1 MNKSSSKKSILLL
14 SHNFSPEPT
23 GIGKYN
29 GEMMDWLCKN
39 GYNATV
45 ITTFPYYP
53 FWKVQAPY
61 SNKWYKKE
69 VVQYAEQGTVMKIY
83 RCPIYIPAFPSGAKR
98 MIQDVLLWP
107 AMLMVLF
114 QQILF
119 KKKHDLLITI
129 APPFHL
135 AHLAFFYRFF
145 RGGKIDYH
153 IQDLQI
159 EAAQQLNILGSSG
172 LFNLMYKIEKKILC
186 SSDYVSTISEGMM
199 KKVEEKVGRKVLFFP
214 NWADTSLFYPLDDRA
229 AAKKQW
235 GFKTDD
241 QVCLYSGSIGEK
253 QGLES
258 IIYAAEILKDQPQI
272 KFVIAGS
279 GPYKIKLTELAE
291 ARGLNNV
298 FFFPLQDKED
308 FNAFLN
314 MADVHLIIQKGDA
327 SDLVMPSKLT
337 TILAVGGVSIVTAPH
352 GTSLEHVINE
362 NHLGTVTLPD
372 DTEEL
377 AIAIQNILTKNMD
390 EMRQNA
396 RDYALKYLNI
406 DNVMQTFLNDVSC
419 SKKN

>member
-1 MNKSSSKKSILLL
+1 LNKSSSKKSILLL

-39 GYNATV
+39 GYNTTV
-45 ITTFPYYP
+45 ITAFPYYP

-61 SNKWYKKE
+61 NNKWYKKE
-69 VVQYAEQGTVMKIY
+69 VVKYPEQGTVMNIY

-98 MIQDVLLWP
+98 IIQDVLLWP
-107 AMLMVLF
+107 AMLVVLF

-119 KKKHDLLITI
+119 KKKHDLFITI

-135 AHLAFFYRFF
+135 AFLGFFYRFF

-159 EAAQQLNILGSSG
+159 EAAQQLNILSGLG
-172 LFNLMYKIEKKILC
+172 LFNLMYKMEGRILRG
-186 SSDYVSTISEGMM
+186 SNYVSTISEGMI
-199 KKVEEKVGRKVLFFP
+199 KKVEEKAGRKVLFFP
-214 NWADTSLFYPLDDRA
+214 NWADTSFFYPLFDRSA
-229 AAKKQW
+229 VKQQW
-235 GFKTDD
+235 GFKPED

-258 IIYAAEILKDQPQI
+258 IIYAAEILKEQPQI
-272 KFVIAGS
+272 KFAIAGS
-279 GPYKIKLTELAE
+279 GPYKMQLTGLAE
-291 ARGLNNV
+291 ERGLTNIC
-298 FFFPLQDKED
+298 FFPLQDKEN

-314 MADVHLIIQKGDA
+314 MADLHLIIQKGNA

-352 GTSLEHVINE
+352 GTSLEQVINE
-362 NHLGTVTLPD
+362 NNMGAVTTPD
-372 DTEEL
+372 DTCEL
-377 AIAIQNILTKNMD
+377 AAAIQNILSKNMD

-396 RDYALKYLNI
+396 RNYALKYLNI
-406 DNVMQTFLNDVSC
+406 DNVMQTFLNDVSI
-419 SKKN
+419 

>member
-1 MNKSSSKKSILLL
+1 LNKLSAKKSILLL

-39 GYNATV
+39 GYNTTV

-61 SNKWYKKE
+61 NNKWYKKE
-69 VVQYAEQGTVMKIY
+69 VITYTEQGTVMTVY

-98 MIQDVLLWP
+98 MLQDMLLWP
-107 AMLMVLF
+107 AKLVIVL
-114 QQILF
+114 QQILLN
-119 KKKHDLLITI
+119 KKHDLVISI

-135 AHLAFFYRFF
+135 AYLAFFYRTFK
-145 RGGKIDYH
+145 GGKIDYH

-159 EAAQQLNILGSSG
+159 EAAQQLNILGSKK
-172 LFNLMYKIEKKILC
+172 LFNLMYKIEQRILRKA
-186 SSDYVSTISEGMM
+186 DYVSTISEGMM
-199 KKVEEKVGRKVLFFP
+199 KKVEEKAGRKVLFFP
-214 NWADTSLFYPLDDRA
+214 NWADTSFFYPLDDRDP
-229 AAKKQW
+229 AKKVW
-235 GFKTDD
+235 GFKADD
-241 QVCLYSGSIGEK
+241 LVCLYSGSIGEK

-258 IIYAAEILKDQPQI
+258 IICAAEILKDQPQI

-279 GPYKIKLTELAE
+279 GPYKAKLTELVE
-291 ARGLNNV
+291 TKGLTNV
-298 FFFPLQDKED
+298 FFFPVQDKEH

-314 MADVHLIIQKGDA
+314 MADLHLIIQKGNA

-337 TILAVGGVSIVTAPH
+337 TILAVGGATIVTAPH
-352 GTSLEHVINE
+352 GTSLQQVITN
-362 NHLGTVTLPD
+362 NNLGMVTSPD

-377 AIAIQNILTKNMD
+377 AAAIKSSLTKNMA

-396 RDYALKYLNI
+396 RGYALKYLNI
-406 DNVMQTFLNDVSC
+406 DNVMQTFLSDVGI
-419 SKKN
+419 KQ

>member
-1 MNKSSSKKSILLL
+1 LSKPSAKKSILLL

-39 GYNATV
+39 GYNTTV

-61 SNKWYKKE
+61 TNKWYKRERIK
-69 VVQYAEQGTVMKIY
+69 YPEQGTVMTIY
-83 RCPIYIPAFPSGAKR
+83 RCPIYIPAFPTGAKR

-107 AMLMVLF
+107 VKLMVVL
-114 QQILF
+114 QQMLF

-159 EAAQQLNILGSSG
+159 EAAQQLNILGGSR
-172 LFNLMYKIEKKILC
+172 LFNLMYKIEKKILR

-199 KKVEEKVGRKVLFFP
+199 KKVEEKAGRKVLFFP
-214 NWADTSLFYPLDDRA
+214 NWADTSFFYPLDDRD

-235 GFKTDD
+235 GFKPDD

-279 GPYKIKLTELAE
+279 GPYKTNLTELAE
-291 ARGLNNV
+291 ARGLSNV
-298 FFFPLQDKED
+298 FFFPLQDKEH

-352 GTSLEHVINE
+352 GTSLEQVINE
-362 NHLGTVTLPD
+362 NNVGMVTTPD
-372 DTEEL
+372 DTQEL
-377 AIAIQNILTKNMD
+377 ATAIQNILTKNMD

-406 DNVMQTFLNDVSC
+406 DNVMQSFLNDVGIQ
-419 SKKN
+419 K

>member
-1 MNKSSSKKSILLL
+1 LNKPSSKKSILLL

-39 GYNATV
+39 GYNTTV

-69 VVQYAEQGTVMKIY
+69 VVEYPEQGTVMNIY

-98 MIQDVLLWP
+98 MVQDVLLWP
-107 AMLMVLF
+107 AMLVVLF

-159 EAAQQLNILGSSG
+159 EAAQQLNILGGSG
-172 LFNLMYKIEKKILC
+172 LFNLMYKIERKILRK
-186 SSDYVSTISEGMM
+186 SDYVSTISEGMM
-199 KKVEEKVGRKVLFFP
+199 KKVEEKAGTKVLFFP
-214 NWADTSLFYPLDDRA
+214 NWADTSFFYPLFDRN
-229 AAKKQW
+229 AAKQQW
-235 GFKTDD
+235 GFKPEDW
-241 QVCLYSGSIGEK
+241 VCLYSGSIGEK

-291 ARGLNNV
+291 ERGLTNV

-314 MADVHLIIQKGDA
+314 MADLHLIIQKGNA

-352 GTSLEHVINE
+352 GTSLEQVINE
-362 NHLGTVTLPD
+362 NNMGMVTTPD

-377 AIAIQNILTKNMD
+377 AAAIQNILRRNMD

-396 RDYALKYLNI
+396 RNYALKYLNI
-406 DNVMQTFLNDVSC
+406 DNVMQTFLNDVGIQQE
-419 SKKN
+419 N

>member
-1 MNKSSSKKSILLL
+1 
-14 SHNFSPEPT
+14 
-23 GIGKYN
+23 
-29 GEMMDWLCKN
+29 MMDWLCRN

-61 SNKWYKKE
+61 TNKWYKKE
-69 VVQYAEQGTVMKIY
+69 QVKYTEHGTVMNIY
-83 RCPIYIPAFPSGAKR
+83 RCPIYIPAFPSGTKR
-98 MIQDVLLWP
+98 MLQDVLLWP
-107 AMLMVLF
+107 AMMVVLF

-159 EAAQQLNILGSSG
+159 EAAQQLNILGG
-172 LFNLMYKIEKKILC
+172 NRLFNLMFKVERNILRKANF
-186 SSDYVSTISEGMM
+186 VSTISEGMK
-199 KKVEEKVGRKVLFFP
+199 KKVAEKAGRDILFFP
-214 NWADTSLFYPLDDRA
+214 NWADTSFFYPLDNRN
-229 AAKKQW
+229 AAKQQL
-235 GFKTDD
+235 GFSADD
-241 QVCLYSGSIGEK
+241 LVCLYSGSIGEK

-258 IIYAAEILKDQPQI
+258 IIYAAEILKDQPKI
-272 KFVIAGS
+272 KFAIAGS
-279 GPYKIKLTELAE
+279 GPYKVKLIELAE
-291 ARGLNNV
+291 ERGLTNV
-298 FFFPLQDKED
+298 FFFPLQDKEH

-314 MADVHLIIQKGDA
+314 MADLHLIIQKGNA

-352 GTSLEHVINE
+352 GTSLEQVIND
-362 NHLGTVTLPD
+362 NNLGKVTTPD
-372 DTEEL
+372 DVIEL
-377 AIAIQNILTKNMD
+377 AEAIKSILSQNID
-390 EMRQNA
+390 GMRQNA

-406 DNVMQTFLNDVSC
+406 DNVMQTFLNDVGLQQENC
-419 SKKN
+419 TKKSGDLQHNG

>member
-1 MNKSSSKKSILLL
+1 LNKPSSKKSILLL

-39 GYNATV
+39 GYNTTV

-69 VVQYAEQGTVMKIY
+69 VVQYPEQGTVINIY
-83 RCPIYIPAFPSGAKR
+83 RCPIYIPAFPTGAKR
-98 MIQDVLLWP
+98 MLQDVLLWP
-107 AMLMVLF
+107 AMLVVLF

-145 RGGKIDYH
+145 RGGKINYH

-159 EAAQQLNILGSSG
+159 EAAQQLNILGGLG
-172 LFNLMYKIEKKILC
+172 LFNLMYKIEGKILR
-186 SSDYVSTISEGMM
+186 SANYVSTISEGMR
-199 KKVEEKVGRKVLFFP
+199 KKVEEKAGKKVLFFP
-214 NWADTSLFYPLDDRA
+214 NWADTSFFYPLFDRS
-229 AAKKQW
+229 AAKQQW
-235 GFKTDD
+235 GFKPQD

-258 IIYAAEILKDQPQI
+258 IIYAAEILKDQPQL
-272 KFVIAGS
+272 KFAIAGS
-279 GPYKIKLTELAE
+279 GPYKSKLTELAE
-291 ARGLNNV
+291 ERGLTNI
-298 FFFPLQDKED
+298 FFFPLQDKEH

-314 MADVHLIIQKGDA
+314 MADLHLIIQKGNA

-352 GTSLEHVINE
+352 GTSLEQVINE
-362 NHLGTVTLPD
+362 NNMGMVTTPD
-372 DTEEL
+372 DSQEL
-377 AIAIQNILTKNMD
+377 AAAIQNILSKNID

-396 RDYALKYLNI
+396 RKYALKYLNI
-406 DNVMQTFLNDVSC
+406 DNVMQTFLNDVGIQQE
-419 SKKN
+419 N